1 MDAARRERKIA
12 PRRKHHE
19 VVRPKDL
26 TVKYQAIS
34 NLLILNDKAQSIW
47 TRNAVQDLGAS
58 LQAKLQDDRTQFAMI
73 DRPRSLTGTSQQ
85 EIPRRSN
92 NHVGI
97 FVKAK
102 AV

>member
-85 EIPRRSN
+85 KIPRRSN